1 MSRQYAFDLAA
12 PPTYRAGDYFRAPS
26 NADAWAQVLEAPWPG
41 GRMMLIGA
49 EGVGKSHLAHIWA
62 ERVGAEIVAAR
73 DLGRADL
80 GRIAGA
86 LVVDDAPLLAGDPA
100 GEEALFHLWNRA
112 GPLLITAAL
121 PPRDW
126 GLALPDLASRVLSMA
141 QARIEPPDD
150 ALLAAVLVKLFA
162 DRQVHVQPSLI
173 AYLAARMERSL
184 AAARRLVDELDR
196 RALSLGRPVTRA
208 LAASVVGGGASDL
221 DSGPDE

>member
-12 PPTYRAGDYFRAPS
+12 PPTYRAEDFFRSPS
-26 NADAWAQVLEAPWPG
+26 NADAWAQVTGAPWPA
-41 GRMMLIGA
+41 GRMLLIGA
-49 EGVGKSHLAHIWA
+49 EGVGKSHLAHVWS
-62 ERVGAEIVAAR
+62 ERAGAGIIAAR

-80 GRIAGA
+80 GRIAGG
-86 LVVDDAPLLAGDPA
+86 LVVEDAQALAGDLA

-112 GPLLITAAL
+112 GPLLVTAAL

-126 GLALPDLASRVLSMA
+126 GLTLPDLASRVQSMA
-141 QARIEPPDD
+141 LARIEPPDD

-162 DRQVHVQPSLI
+162 DRQIHVQPGLI

-196 RALSLGRPVTRA
+196 RALALGGPVTRA
-208 LAASVVGGGASDL
+208 LAAAVVGGGPGDL

>member
-12 PPTYRAGDYFRAPS
+12 PPTYRAEDFFRSAS
-26 NADAWAQVLEAPWPG
+26 NAVAWTQVMQAPWPN
-41 GRMMLIGA
+41 GRMLLIGA
-49 EGVGKSHLAHIWA
+49 EGVGKSHLAHVWA
-62 ERVGAEIVAAR
+62 ESAGAGIIAAR

-86 LVVDDAPLLAGDPA
+86 LVVEDAPALAGDAA

-112 GPLLITAAL
+112 GPLLVTAAL

-126 GLALPDLASRVLSMA
+126 RLTLPDLASRVQAMA
-141 QARIEPPDD
+141 QASIDPPDD
-150 ALLAAVLVKLFA
+150 TLLAAVLVKLFA
-162 DRQVHVQPSLI
+162 DRQVHVQPGLI

-196 RALSLGRPVTRA
+196 RALSHGGPVTRA
-208 LAASVVGGGASDL
+208 LAAAVVGGGASDL
-221 DSGPDE
+221 DSRADE

>member
-12 PPTYRAGDYFRAPS
+12 PPTYRAEDYFRAPS
-26 NADAWAQVLEAPWPG
+26 NAGAWAQVMAAPWPG
-41 GRMMLIGA
+41 GRLLLLGP
-49 EGVGKSHLAHIWA
+49 EGVGKSHLAHVWA
-62 ERVGAEIVAAR
+62 ESAGAGIISAR

-80 GRIAGA
+80 GQIAGA
-86 LVVDDAPLLAGDPA
+86 LVVEDAPALAGDPA

-162 DRQVHVQPSLI
+162 DRQVHVQPGLI

-184 AAARRLVDELDR
+184 AAARHLVDELDR
-196 RALSLGRPVTRA
+196 RALSQGRPVTRA

>member
-1 MSRQYAFDLAA
+1 MIRQFAFDLAA
-12 PPTYRAGDYFRAPS
+12 PPTYRAEDYFRSAS
-26 NADAWAQVLEAPWPG
+26 NAAAWAQVTGAPWPG
-41 GRMMLIGA
+41 GRLLLVGA
-49 EGVGKSHLAHIWA
+49 EGVGKSHLAHVWA
-62 ERVGAEIVAAR
+62 ESAGAGIIAAR

-80 GRIAGA
+80 GRIAGP
-86 LVVDDAPLLAGDPA
+86 LVVEDAQTLAGDPA

-126 GLALPDLASRVLSMA
+126 GLALPDLASRVQSMA

-162 DRQVHVQPSLI
+162 DRQVQVQPSLI
-173 AYLAARMERSL
+173 AYLAVRMERSL

-208 LAASVVGGGASDL
+208 LAAAVVSGGASDL
-221 DSGPDE
+221 DSGADE